1 MGRVLA
7 TQLLQ
12 LEEYTIVSLI
22 LKIEVLNLE
31 QTLLT
36 EYACLKTQFS
46 QVFTLEDYL
55 MLQGEIRGVVYQTV
69 VNADLKQVH
78 ISNQQG
84 TPNGSQSI

>member
-1 MGRVLA
+1 MGQVVS

-22 LKIEVLNLE
+22 LKKEVLNLE

-46 QVFTLEDYL
+46 
-55 MLQGEIRGVVYQTV
+55 
-69 VNADLKQVH
+69 
-78 ISNQQG
+78 
-84 TPNGSQSI
+84 

>member
-1 MGRVLA
+1 MGQVVS

-46 QVFTLEDYL
+46 
-55 MLQGEIRGVVYQTV
+55 
-69 VNADLKQVH
+69 
-78 ISNQQG
+78 
-84 TPNGSQSI
+84 

>member
-1 MGRVLA
+1 MGQVVS

-36 EYACLKTQFS
+36 EYASLKTQFS
-46 QVFTLEDYL
+46 
-55 MLQGEIRGVVYQTV
+55 
-69 VNADLKQVH
+69 
-78 ISNQQG
+78 
-84 TPNGSQSI
+84 

>member
-1 MGRVLA
+1 MGQVVG

-12 LEEYTIVSLI
+12 QEEYTIVSLI

-46 QVFTLEDYL
+46 
-55 MLQGEIRGVVYQTV
+55 
-69 VNADLKQVH
+69 
-78 ISNQQG
+78 
-84 TPNGSQSI
+84 

>member
-22 LKIEVLNLE
+22 LKTEVLNLE

-46 QVFTLEDYL
+46 
-55 MLQGEIRGVVYQTV
+55 
-69 VNADLKQVH
+69 
-78 ISNQQG
+78 
-84 TPNGSQSI
+84 

>member
-1 MGRVLA
+1 MGQVVA

-22 LKIEVLNLE
+22 LKIEMLNLE

-46 QVFTLEDYL
+46 
-55 MLQGEIRGVVYQTV
+55 
-69 VNADLKQVH
+69 
-78 ISNQQG
+78 
-84 TPNGSQSI
+84 

>member
-1 MGRVLA
+1 MGQVVA

-12 LEEYTIVSLI
+12 PEEYTIVSLI

-46 QVFTLEDYL
+46 
-55 MLQGEIRGVVYQTV
+55 
-69 VNADLKQVH
+69 
-78 ISNQQG
+78 
-84 TPNGSQSI
+84 

>member
-1 MGRVLA
+1 MGQVVA

-12 LEEYTIVSLI
+12 QEEYTIVSLI

-46 QVFTLEDYL
+46 
-55 MLQGEIRGVVYQTV
+55 
-69 VNADLKQVH
+69 
-78 ISNQQG
+78 
-84 TPNGSQSI
+84 